1 MVALLIS
8 IPFALQSDKVL
19 NYDQTT
25 MKGSNSESADGM
37 HLLYDSGYFYTNSS
51 SKMSTIVV
59 VPFSNPAEE
68 ASIQQFQRALATQL
82 KGEYG
87 SDATLSYAG
96 RFSNDS
102 LSKSGIYMYLINF
115 SGDRKPSAEV
125 TTIRSLVA
133 NANTEGLKTYVTGQS
148 AISHDIESGATSDV
162 SKIDPFTIL
171 LVLVLIGLFFRSIV
185 ASATPPIVIGFAFGI
200 LLCFVFFLGSVVEIY
215 YITRIIVL
223 VSMLGAGC
231 DYCIFIV
238 ARYREERKNGL
249 NEESA
254 LREAVKWAG
263 ESITIS
269 GCAVIIGFGVMSFSS
284 FSLIS
289 TMGMVLAT
297 GIVIALLA
305 ALTLLPSIIRLIGD
319 RIFYPSTVETFSEDS
334 KAMKGLYGGF
344 SRFGQLGIGSAPS
357 SQTIFYH

>member
-1 MVALLIS
+1 MCIR
-8 IPFALQSDKVL
+8 
-19 NYDQTT
+19 YR
-25 MKGSNSESADGM
+25 
-37 HLLYDSGYFYTNSS
+37 YFYTNSS

-87 SDATLSYAG
+87 SHATLSYVG

-133 NANTEGLKTYVTGQS
+133 NANTAGLKTYVTGQS
-148 AISHDIESGATSDV
+148 ALSHDIESGATSDV
-162 SKIDPFTIL
+162 SKIYPFTAL

-231 DYCIFIV
+231 D
-238 ARYREERKNGL
+238 L
-249 NEESA
+249 
-254 LREAVKWAG
+254 
-263 ESITIS
+263 
-269 GCAVIIGFGVMSFSS
+269 
-284 FSLIS
+284 SLIH
-289 TMGMVLAT
+289 
-297 GIVIALLA
+297 I
-305 ALTLLPSIIRLIGD
+305 
-319 RIFYPSTVETFSEDS
+319 
-334 KAMKGLYGGF
+334 
-344 SRFGQLGIGSAPS
+344 
-357 SQTIFYH
+357 